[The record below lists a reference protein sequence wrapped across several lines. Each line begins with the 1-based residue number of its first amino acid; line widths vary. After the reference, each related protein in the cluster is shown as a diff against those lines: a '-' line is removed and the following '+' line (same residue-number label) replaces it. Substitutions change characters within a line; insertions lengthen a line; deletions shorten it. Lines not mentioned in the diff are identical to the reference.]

1 MKIKSLLHFGLA
13 CLTCS
18 ALVIT
23 KPAAAQSATGKTTS
37 EKIRWPDGKKLAI
50 SLSFDDARYSQV
62 DSGTAVLDKYGVK
75 ATFYVVPASVEK
87 RLEGWKKAVAAGH
100 EIGNHTLS
108 HPCTGNYAF
117 SRRNALE
124 DYTLKKMR
132 YQLTECNN
140 RIRELLGV
148 NAQVF
153 AYPCGQ
159 KFVGRGKN
167 IRSYV
172 PLVAD
177 LFISGRGWLD
187 EAANDAAFCDLAQI
201 TGMEM
206 DGKNFK
212 EILSLI
218 ESAKETGAW
227 LTLAGHEMASGGE
240 QTTNLKMLEE
250 LMQYAQDPANGIWI
264 APVGVVAKY
273 IRDQRGF

>member
-1 MKIKSLLHFGLA
+1 MKLKPSVYIGLA
-13 CLTCS
+13 CLTS
-18 ALVIT
+18 MVLLIAGPT
-23 KPAAAQSATGKTTS
+23 AAQSNHDKTGS
-37 EKIRWPDGKKLAI
+37 EKIRWPDGKRMAI

-62 DSGTAVLDKYGVK
+62 DSGTAVLDQYGVK
-75 ATFYVVPASVEK
+75 ATFYVVPSSVEK

-100 EIGNHTLS
+100 EIGNHSLS
-108 HPCTGNYAF
+108 HPCTGNYPF

-124 DYTLKKMR
+124 DYSLKKMR
-132 YQLTECNN
+132 YELTECNN
-140 RIRELLGV
+140 RIRQLLGV

-167 IRSYV
+167 IKSYV

-187 EAANDAAFCDLAQI
+187 EAANDAGFCDLAQI

-206 DGKNFK
+206 DGKSFE
-212 EILSLI
+212 EILTLI
-218 ESAKETGAW
+218 KSAAETGAW
-227 LTLAGHEMASGGE
+227 LTLAGHEMASAGE
-240 QTTNLKMLEE
+240 QTTSLKMLEE
-250 LMQYAQDPANGIWI
+250 LMRYAQDPANGIWI

-273 IRDQRGF
+273 IQDQRGY